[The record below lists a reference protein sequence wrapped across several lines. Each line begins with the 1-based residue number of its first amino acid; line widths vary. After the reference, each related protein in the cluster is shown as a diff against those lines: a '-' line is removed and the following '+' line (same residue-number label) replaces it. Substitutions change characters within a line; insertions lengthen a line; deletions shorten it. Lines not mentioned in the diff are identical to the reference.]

1 MAGGDV
7 AALAEVIHPNIVD
20 HHSPPGA
27 PPGREGMA
35 FSMQMLQGG
44 FWPRRSVLHQVI
56 AEGDTV
62 VLHGSF
68 CGRHTGV
75 FMGLAPTSRSVTF
88 RQVHL
93 LRFQDGLAIEHWAV
107 PDELDLARQLA
118 AIPGPPAAS
127 PCWPMPGPAAAE
139 LHPQPAARRRA
150 GTARAALTSKAVGA
164 GGTDGRGPHSAS
176 VHRPCGPMGQPPGRG
191 PGRPRHRR
199 PAARGGRGRLG
210 YSETV
215 FVDDLNHAQVRIFSP
230 TSELGSPAIPW

>member
-1 MAGGDV
+1 MLQLISPDIKAIARRTLEEILAGGDV

-20 HHSPPGA
+20 HHGPPGA

-35 FSMQMLQGG
+35 WSMQMLQGG
-44 FWPRRSVLHQVI
+44 FSGRRWVLHQLI

-88 RQVHL
+88 GQVHI

-118 AIPGPPAAS
+118 AIPPPPSQPVLADAL
-127 PCWPMPGPAAAE
+127 ARLLAE
-139 LHPQPAARRRA
+139 LHP
-150 GTARAALTSKAVGA
+150 
-164 GGTDGRGPHSAS
+164 
-176 VHRPCGPMGQPPGRG
+176 
-191 PGRPRHRR
+191 
-199 PAARGGRGRLG
+199 
-210 YSETV
+210 
-215 FVDDLNHAQVRIFSP
+215 
-230 TSELGSPAIPW
+230 